1 MKKTLTIFITGII
14 LMTGSL
20 AYAQEEQS
28 SESLKDLI
36 DAVREDIQELRE
48 DVENGEL
55 ELEEAQR
62 IKASYIERLRADK
75 KAFFDAQFEE
85 KQEKIQILSEK
96 NPELGMELQARLQ
109 AAQTLRLAAQQERA
123 QIRIALESGEITRE
137 EARELE
143 KEAHGQ
149 YIELRKNVQT
159 TFIETIRIRNPE
171 RAEKMEEKINENMA
185 KVEEKRAE
193 LEKKRIEMDEKRA
206 EKRQERMSDDQERV
220 ERRAEVESR
229 IESGEITREEA
240 RSQAEV
246 ERPEREALRIE
257 NTTNREGAIQVRPLQ
272 GAVRVIPQARGSVEV
287 EVEIETEAGV
297 EVEMEDKGSDGQ

>member
-1 MKKTLTIFITGII
+1 MKQTLTMLITGII

-20 AYAQEEQS
+20 AYAQEVQS
-28 SESLKDLI
+28 SASLKDLI

-48 DVENGEL
+48 DVESGEL
-55 ELEEAQR
+55 DLEEAQR
-62 IKASYIERLRADK
+62 IKASYIERLREDK
-75 KAFFDAQFEE
+75 EAFFNAQFEK

-96 NPELGMELQARLQ
+96 NPELGAELQVRLQ

-123 QIRIALESGEITRE
+123 QIRMALESGEITRE

-143 KEAHGQ
+143 KEAHGI
-149 YIELRKNVQT
+149 YIESRKNVQT

-257 NTTNREGAIQVRPLQ
+257 NTTDRQGAIQVRPLQ
-272 GAVRVIPQARGSVEV
+272 GAVRVIPQTRGNVEV
-287 EVEIETEAGV
+287 EMEIQTETEV
-297 EVEMEDKGSDGQ
+297 EVEMEDEGSDGQ